1 MVLTLAV
8 LAVVAFAAR
17 SWLST
22 PALPPPEKVAA
33 PVEPPAPVKRSHKKK
48 RS

>member
-17 SWLST
+17 SWFST
-22 PALPPPEKVAA
+22 PAAPPPEKAA
-33 PVEPPAPVKRSHKKK
+33 TPVEPPAPVKRSHKKK